1 MVFVIDDGRLFIM
14 RREDSLI
21 SHRKEEMCFE
31 ADHLVIDILVIPA
44 LKS

>member
-14 RREDSLI
+14 RREDGLI
-21 SHRKEEMCFE
+21 SRRKEEMCFE
-31 ADHLVIDILVIPA
+31 PDHLVIDVLIIPA